1 MPFRHEL
8 DDCSPRCVS
17 HVLTF
22 ERCCFLFMPS
32 SAMPF
37 EVAAFEEALSSA
49 PGANVLD
56 FIFISSRLDAMTA
69 LLAQGAEAVCLFV
82 RDTADAHV
90 MRTLS
95 SVGVR
100 LIALRCAGVASVDL
114 RHAAEIGIR
123 VARTPHHAPTSIAEY
138 TVSMIMALNRKI
150 HIAHNRVR
158 DGNLSLNGLV
168 GFDML
173 GKTVG
178 IIGTGKV
185 GRSSARILAGFG
197 CNVLAYDI
205 IESEEVITVGGR
217 YVSMAKLFA
226 SSDIIL
232 LHAPLLPATHHI
244 ISDESISRCKK
255 GVMIVNTSR
264 GGLID
269 VRAAIDGLRSGQI
282 GALGMDVYEGE
293 AGLFFRDNTGEM
305 LDPDFQV
312 LQSMPNV
319 IITGHQ
325 STLTESALEAVANA
339 TVRTL
344 LQFRAGDDVQY
355 EIKTSAVPNA
365 RSSRL
370 PSGSRAS
377 VAPGP
382 GGAET
387 NAGATDTNDSKT

>member
-1 MPFRHEL
+1 
-8 DDCSPRCVS
+8 
-17 HVLTF
+17 
-22 ERCCFLFMPS
+22 
-32 SAMPF
+32 MPF

-49 PGANVLD
+49 PGADVLD

-69 LLAQGAEAVCLFV
+69 LLAQGADAVCLFV

-168 GFDML
+168 GFDMH

-185 GRSSARILAGFG
+185 GRASARILAGFG

-205 IESEEVITVGGR
+205 IESQEMISFGGR

-269 VRAAIDGLRSGQI
+269 VRAAIYGLRSGQI

-344 LQFRAGDDVQY
+344 LQFRAGDNVQY
-355 EIKTSAVPNA
+355 EIKTSAVTNA
-365 RSSRL
+365 G
-370 PSGSRAS
+370 GSRMQSGPLAS
-377 VAPGP
+377 AGALGP
-382 GGAET
+382 GGPAT
-387 NAGATDTNDSKT
+387 SQSSADATDPKQ

>member
-1 MPFRHEL
+1 MPY
-8 DDCSPRCVS
+8 
-17 HVLTF
+17 
-22 ERCCFLFMPS
+22 
-32 SAMPF
+32 
-37 EVAAFEEALSSA
+37 EVTAFQEALCSA
-49 PGANVLD
+49 PGADVLD
-56 FIFISSRLDAMTA
+56 FVYIASRLDAMTA
-69 LLAQGAEAVCLFV
+69 LLAQGAGAVCLFV
-82 RDTADAHV
+82 RDIADAHV
-90 MRTLS
+90 MRTLA

-114 RHAAEIGIR
+114 RRAAEIGIR

-138 TVSMIMALNRKI
+138 ALSMIMALNRKI

-168 GFDML
+168 GFDMD

-185 GRSSARILAGFG
+185 GRASAKILAGFG
-197 CNVLAYDI
+197 CNVQAYDI
-205 IESEEVITVGGR
+205 IESEDVIGVGGR

-226 SSDIIL
+226 TSDIIL

-255 GVMIVNTSR
+255 GVMMINTSR

-269 VRAAIDGLRSGQI
+269 VRATIDGLRSGQV

-344 LQFRAGDDVQY
+344 LQFHAGDNLQY
-355 EIKTSAVPNA
+355 EIK
-365 RSSRL
+365 SSL
-370 PSGSRAS
+370 ATAAGKSRAQAS
-377 VAPGP
+377 SLPPATEAVGATTSHSL
-382 GGAET
+382 AET
-387 NAGATDTNDSKT
+387 ANGRD